1 MKFVVLVSSG
11 IDSPVAA
18 RFISTYADELIFVH
32 ADIQPYSDNVETKT
46 FLLIAQHLST
56 LLKRQIKTF
65 TVSHG
70 QVLKNYLNKANKRYT
85 CIFCKR
91 MLLRY
96 ADEIAKR
103 ERAGA
108 LVMGDSLGQV
118 ASQTL
123 QNIRVIDAVTRYP
136 ILRPLIGLDKEDII
150 HQAKE
155 MGTFSLSTTQMKSCQ
170 AVPNKPATQAKLN
183 VVIAEEERINIELL
197 VDQAVNEAEV
207 SVIHY
212 D

>member
-1 MKFVVLVSSG
+1 MKVVVLVSSG
-11 IDSPVAA
+11 IDSPVAV
-18 RFISTYADELIFVH
+18 RFISEYAEELFLVH
-32 ADIQPYSDNVETKT
+32 ADIKPYADNQETKT
-46 FLLIAQHLST
+46 FLSIAQHLST
-56 LLKRQIKTF
+56 IMQRPITTF

-70 QVLKNYLNKANKRYT
+70 QALKSYSNKANKRYT

-103 ERAGA
+103 KGANA

-123 QNIRVIDAVTRYP
+123 QNIRVIDAVTTYP
-136 ILRPLIGLDKEDII
+136 ILRPLLGLDKEDII
-150 HQAKE
+150 YHAKK
-155 MGTFSLSTTQMKSCQ
+155 MGTFALSTTQMKSCQ

-183 VVIAEEERINIELL
+183 AIIAEEKKIDI
-197 VDQAVNEAEV
+197 DQITTNAMNNAKK
-207 SVIHY
+207 ITFN
-212 D
+212 

>member
-1 MKFVVLVSSG
+1 MKVVVLVSSG

-18 RFISTYADELIFVH
+18 RFISEYAEELFLVH
-32 ADIQPYSDNVETKT
+32 ADIQPYSDDQETKT
-46 FLLIAQHLST
+46 FLSIAQHLST
-56 LLKRQIKTF
+56 IMQHSITTF

-70 QVLKNYLNKANKRYT
+70 PALKSYLNKANKRYT

-91 MLLRY
+91 MLIRY

-103 ERAGA
+103 QGA
-108 LVMGDSLGQV
+108 SAIVMGDSLGQV

-123 QNIRVIDAVTRYP
+123 QNIRVIDAVTTYP
-136 ILRPLIGLDKEDII
+136 ILRPLLGLDKEDII
-150 HQAKE
+150 YHAKK

-183 VVIAEEERINIELL
+183 AVIAEEKKIAI
-197 VDQAVNEAEV
+197 DQITTNAMNNAKK
-207 SVIHY
+207 ITFN
-212 D
+212 